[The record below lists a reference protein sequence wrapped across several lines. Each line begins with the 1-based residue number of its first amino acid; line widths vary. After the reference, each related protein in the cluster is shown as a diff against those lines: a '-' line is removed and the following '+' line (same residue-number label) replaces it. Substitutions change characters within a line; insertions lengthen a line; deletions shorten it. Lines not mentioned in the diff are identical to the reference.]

1 MPSEGRRFAANGG
14 RPVGRAPD
22 RARPFTSLSII
33 VDHEGGGNKML
44 SGLSLTLALAGML
57 ASPVIA
63 AGGQARK
70 ITAPET
76 ITANAQATGSTGAVA
91 TRITI
96 QIDRYS
102 PEADRNAVADA
113 LKHGGYPGFVAALRK
128 APVVGTVTVA
138 GQTFDIRWAREQPA
152 GTGRSI
158 VLITDK
164 PVYFVGGGSTTA
176 KPRQGYEV
184 AVLQFR
190 LDDSGLG
197 FDGTMAAA
205 ARVKPGGPT
214 GVQIDDYAEK
224 PIELQ
229 SVTRAIK

>member
-1 MPSEGRRFAANGG
+1 MTLPGF
-14 RPVGRAPD
+14 
-22 RARPFTSLSII
+22 
-33 VDHEGGGNKML
+33 
-44 SGLSLTLALAGML
+44 SLTLALVGIL
-57 ASPVIA
+57 APTPTMPDA
-63 AGGQARK
+63 AAQARK
-70 ITAPET
+70 MTAPET
-76 ITANAQATGSTGAVA
+76 ITANAHVVGSTGAAA
-91 TRITI
+91 TRVTM

-113 LKHGGYPGFVAALRK
+113 LKHGGYSGFLTALRK

-138 GQTFDIRWAREQPA
+138 GQAFDIRWAREQPIA
-152 GTGRSI
+152 TGRSI

-176 KPRQGYEV
+176 KPREGYEV

-197 FDGTMAAA
+197 FEGTMAAA

-224 PIELQ
+224 PVELQ
-229 SVTRAIK
+229 SISRAIK

>member
-1 MPSEGRRFAANGG
+1 MTLP
-14 RPVGRAPD
+14 
-22 RARPFTSLSII
+22 
-33 VDHEGGGNKML
+33 
-44 SGLSLTLALAGML
+44 GLSLTVALAAIL
-57 ASPVIA
+57 APMVTEA
-63 AGGQARK
+63 GQAKK

-76 ITANAQATGSTGAVA
+76 LTANAHVTGVAGAAA
-91 TRITI
+91 TRITM

-102 PEADRNAVADA
+102 PEADRDAVALA
-113 LKHGGYPGFVAALRK
+113 LKRGGYPAFLAALRK
-128 APVVGTVTVA
+128 APAVGTVTVA
-138 GQTFDIRWAREQPA
+138 GQTFDVRWAREQPLA
-152 GTGRSI
+152 NGRSI

-176 KPRQGYEV
+176 KPREGYEV

-190 LDDSGLG
+190 LDNSGLG

-205 ARVKPGGPT
+205 ARVKPGGAT

-229 SVTRAIK
+229 SITRVIK

>member
-1 MPSEGRRFAANGG
+1 M
-14 RPVGRAPD
+14 
-22 RARPFTSLSII
+22 T
-33 VDHEGGGNKML
+33 L
-44 SGLSLTLALAGML
+44 SGFSLTLALAATL
-57 ASPVIA
+57 APTVSE

-76 ITANAQATGSTGAVA
+76 ITANAHVAGSTGAAA
-91 TRITI
+91 TRVTM
-96 QIDRYS
+96 QIDRYT
-102 PEADRNAVADA
+102 PEADRNAVVEA
-113 LKHGGYPGFVAALRK
+113 LKHGGYPGFLTALRK

-138 GQTFDIRWAREQPA
+138 GQTFDIRWAREETVP
-152 GTGRSI
+152 TGRSI

-176 KPRQGYEV
+176 KPREGYEV
-184 AVLQFR
+184 ALLKFR

-197 FDGTMAAA
+197 FEGTMAAA

-229 SVTRAIK
+229 TINRAIK